1 MYITKKSQLS
11 GQEHTMDLNVT
22 PEQMARFEKRR
33 ETGEY
38 VQTIFPHLSA
48 PEREFILSGI
58 TPEEWDEV
66 FVNHE

>member
-11 GQEHTMDLNVT
+11 GQENTMELDVT
-22 PEQMARFEKRR
+22 PEQMQRFERRR